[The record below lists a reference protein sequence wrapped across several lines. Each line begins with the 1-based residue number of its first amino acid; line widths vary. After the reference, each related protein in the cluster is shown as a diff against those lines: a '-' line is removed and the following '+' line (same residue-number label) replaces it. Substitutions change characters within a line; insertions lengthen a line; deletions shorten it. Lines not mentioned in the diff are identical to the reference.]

1 MFNIDAWIVTISLII
16 VAILGYYL
24 GVDTIQ

>member
-1 MFNIDAWIVTISLII
+1 MFNIDAWIVTISMII